1 MAVLDRIKYDATSD
15 DILVWKY
22 PSEELR
28 LGSQLIVNQAQEA
41 IFVKSGKALDLFGP
55 GRHTLETYNIP
66 LLGKAV
72 NIPFGSKT
80 PFTAEIWFVTKTVKR
95 NLKWGT
101 PGPIPILDPML
112 NYLIN
117 VRAFGQ
123 WGIRIKDTR
132 TFITEMVGS
141 LPSADNEKVIQYFI
155 GEIVQKLS
163 NSLSEL
169 FTKQKVSIV
178 EANSRLNELAA
189 AVSAAIKAEFERFG
203 IEIINFNVERIN
215 IPEEDTR
222 KIQEVLAKKMELEQL
237 GEVKVGQGYVTART
251 FDTLEKA
258 AENQSVA
265 GTILAGG
272 LGLGVG
278 LGGGVNV
285 GKQMGQSMNVGSQDS
300 EPAANKKPSPRSARD
315 TSLVKMKK
323 IKKMLDAGLISPEEY
338 EQKKKQI
345 LDNI

>member
-1 MAVLDRIKYDATSD
+1 MAALDRIKFDATSD

-66 LLGKAV
+66 LLGKFV
-72 NIPFGSKT
+72 NMPFGNKT
-80 PFTAEIWFVTKTVKR
+80 PFAAEIWFVTKTVKR

-101 PGPIPILDPML
+101 PGPIPILDPLL

-132 TFITEMVGS
+132 TFITELVGS

-189 AVSAAIKAEFERFG
+189 SVSEAIKKEFGRFG

-222 KIQEVLAKKMELEQL
+222 KIQEVLAKKMEMEQL
-237 GEVKVGQGYVTART
+237 GSVKVGQGYVTART

-265 GTILAGG
+265 GSILAGG

-278 LGGGVNV
+278 LGGGVHV
-285 GKQMGQSMNVGSQDS
+285 GKEMGESLDVG
-300 EPAANKKPSPRSARD
+300 EPGPHSSAVKKTSLKATKD
-315 TSLVKMKK
+315 TSLAKMKK
-323 IKKMLDAGLISPEEY
+323 IKKMRDAGLISQQEY

-345 LDNI
+345 LDAI